1 MNTKMINER
10 EIEFLLYELFDTDAL
25 LQRPRYQDHD
35 RTTFKEA
42 IQTAKNVAEKHFLP
56 LRHTL
61 DNQQPTFDGEKVHI
75 IPELKPAL
83 DALNESG
90 LPSATADYE
99 FNGMQLPPIVANLA
113 GIYLTIAGG
122 TALGYSML
130 TTANANLLQA
140 HGSKSLIEKWVK
152 PLHEGRF
159 AGTMA
164 MTEPDAG
171 SGLADLTTSAV
182 KADDETY
189 RITGNKIYISGG
201 DHNLSENIVHLV
213 LARVKGAPK
222 GVKGISLFV
231 VPKYLVED
239 DGSLGKRNDV
249 TLAGLFHKMGGR
261 AQTSTALNFG
271 EQGIGEQGF
280 GKQGGAIG
288 YLVGEE
294 NHGLAYMFHMMNE
307 ARIMVGTSGA
317 ALAMGGYQYSLEYAK
332 NRPQGRLPSC
342 KNPLSPPVNIIEHAD
357 VKRMLLTQK
366 AYAEGALALVM
377 LGSQLAD
384 DEKTAPTKEQR
395 AYAHT
400 LLDLLTPVI
409 KTWPSEYGTK
419 ANDFAIQVL
428 GGAGYVNEHPIEMFY
443 RDNRLNP
450 IHEGTTGIQSLDLL
464 ARKVPMGGMQ
474 GYQALIAEMKETIS
488 RAKTVKPLSEFN
500 DLSEYCQR
508 LASAIATL
516 NHTTDKLLTAMN
528 NSTGE
533 SAENNAKSIDQ
544 VLANSVLYL
553 SMFGH
558 VVVAWLWLKQTNIAL
573 TALSNADHESE
584 QSFYQGK
591 LQAAQFFYRYE
602 LPQIQHWATL
612 LNELDDTCY
621 QMQPHWF

>member
-1 MNTKMINER
+1 MNNKMLNER
-10 EIEFLLYELFDTDAL
+10 EIDFLLYELFDTDAL
-25 LQRPRYQDHD
+25 FERERYQDHD
-35 RTTFKEA
+35 RTTFKEV
-42 IQTAKNVAEKHFLP
+42 IQTARNVAEKHFLP

-90 LPSATADYE
+90 MPSATADYE
-99 FNGMQLPPIVANLA
+99 FNGMQLPPIVANIA
-113 GIYLTIAGG
+113 GVYLTIAGG

-140 HGSKSLIEKWVK
+140 HGSDALIEKWVK
-152 PLHEGRF
+152 PLREGRF

-182 KADDETY
+182 KADDGTY

-201 DHNLSENIVHLV
+201 DHNLSDNIVHLV

-231 VPKYLVED
+231 VPKYLVND
-239 DGSLGKRNDV
+239 DGSLGAKNDV
-249 TLAGLFHKMGGR
+249 ALAGLFHKMGGR
-261 AQTSTALNFG
+261 AQTSTALSFG
-271 EQGIGEQGF
+271 E
-280 GKQGGAIG
+280 QGGAIG

-342 KNPLSPPVNIIEHAD
+342 KDPLSPPVNIIEHAD
-357 VKRMLLTQK
+357 VKRMLLAQK
-366 AYAEGALALVM
+366 AYAEGALALVL
-377 LGSQLAD
+377 LGSQLSD
-384 DEKTAPTKEQR
+384 DEKTANTKEQR
-395 AYAHT
+395 SYAHT

-474 GYQALIAEMKETIS
+474 GYQALMTEMTN
-488 RAKTVKPLSEFN
+488 TVKDASNLDTLSEF
-500 DLSEYCQR
+500 CQR
-508 LASAIATL
+508 LTKAMTTL
-516 NHTTDKLLTAMN
+516 NQTTDKLLTAMG
-528 NSTGE
+528 NSRNE
-533 SAENNAKSIDQ
+533 HHESIDQ
-544 VLANSVLYL
+544 VLANSVHYL

-558 VVVAWLWLKQTNIAL
+558 VVVAWLWLKQAKVATLAL
-573 TALSNADHESE
+573 PNTAHESE
-584 QSFYQGK
+584 QQFYQGK
-591 LQAAQFFYRYE
+591 LQAAQYFYRYE
-602 LPQIQHWATL
+602 LVQIEQWASL
-612 LNELDDTCY
+612 LNALDDTCY
-621 QMQPHWF
+621 QMQTSWF

>member
-1 MNTKMINER
+1 MNTKMLNER

-25 LQRPRYQDHD
+25 FDRSRYQDHD
-35 RTTFKEA
+35 RTTFKEV

-113 GIYLTIAGG
+113 GVYLTIAGG

-140 HGSKSLIEKWVK
+140 HGSDELIEKWVK
-152 PLHEGRF
+152 PLRDGRF

-182 KADDETY
+182 KAEDGSY
-189 RITGNKIYISGG
+189 RITGNKVYISGG

-231 VPKYLVED
+231 VPKYLVNN
-239 DGSLGKRNDV
+239 DGSLGDRNDV
-249 TLAGLFHKMGGR
+249 ALAGLFHKMGGR
-261 AQTSTALNFG
+261 AQTSTALSFG
-271 EQGIGEQGF
+271 E
-280 GKQGGAIG
+280 KGGAIG

-342 KNPLSPPVNIIEHAD
+342 KDPLSPPVNIIEHAD
-357 VKRMLLTQK
+357 VKRMLLAQK

-377 LGSQLAD
+377 LGSQLSD
-384 DEKTAPTKEQR
+384 DEKTAPSKEQR

-464 ARKVPMGGMQ
+464 ARKVPMGSMQ
-474 GYQALIAEMKETIS
+474 AYQALMAEINDTIKDATS
-488 RAKTVKPLSEFN
+488 HEALN
-500 DLSEYCQR
+500 EYCQR
-508 LASAIATL
+508 LGSAIATL
-516 NHTTDKLLTAMN
+516 NHTTDKLLTAMG
-528 NSTGE
+528 NSSSQGSE
-533 SAENNAKSIDQ
+533 SIDQ
-544 VLANSVLYL
+544 VLANSVHYL

-558 VVVAWLWLKQTNIAL
+558 VVVAWLWLKQAKIAA
-573 TALSNADHESE
+573 TALPKANHESE
-584 QSFYQGK
+584 QYFYQGK
-591 LQAAQFFYRYE
+591 LQAAQYFYRYE
-602 LPQIQHWATL
+602 LTQIQQWASL
-612 LNELDDTCY
+612 LNDLDDTCH
-621 QMQPHWF
+621 QMQANWF

>member
-1 MNTKMINER
+1 MNNNMLNER
-10 EIEFLLYELFDTDAL
+10 EIDFLLYELFDTDSL
-25 LQRPRYQDHD
+25 FERERYKDHD
-35 RTTFKEA
+35 RTTFKEV
-42 IQTAKNVAEKHFLP
+42 IQTARNVAEKHFLP

-90 LPSATADYE
+90 MPSATADYE
-99 FNGMQLPPIVANLA
+99 FNGMQLPPIVANIA
-113 GIYLTIAGG
+113 GVYLTIAGG

-140 HGSKSLIEKWVK
+140 HGSEALIEKWVK
-152 PLHEGRF
+152 PLREGRF

-182 KADDETY
+182 KAEDGTY
-189 RITGNKIYISGG
+189 QITGNKIYISGG
-201 DHNLSENIVHLV
+201 DHNLSDNIVHLV

-231 VPKYLVED
+231 VPKYLVND
-239 DGSLGKRNDV
+239 DGSLGAKNDV
-249 TLAGLFHKMGGR
+249 ALAGLFHKMGGR
-261 AQTSTALNFG
+261 AQTSTALSFG
-271 EQGIGEQGF
+271 E
-280 GKQGGAIG
+280 KGGAIG

-294 NHGLAYMFHMMNE
+294 NQGLAYMFHMMNE

-342 KNPLSPPVNIIEHAD
+342 KDPLSPPVNIIEHAD
-357 VKRMLLTQK
+357 VKRMLLAQK

-377 LGSQLAD
+377 FGSQLSD
-384 DEKTAPTKEQR
+384 DEKTANTKEQR
-395 AYAHT
+395 SYAHI

-474 GYQALIAEMKETIS
+474 GYQALMTEMTN
-488 RAKTVKPLSEFN
+488 TVKG
-500 DLSEYCQR
+500 
-508 LASAIATL
+508 ASSVDTL
-516 NHTTDKLLTAMN
+516 NELCQQLTKAMTTLNQTTDKLLTAMG
-528 NSTGE
+528 NSRSDQHE
-533 SAENNAKSIDQ
+533 SIDQ
-544 VLANSVLYL
+544 VLANSVHYL

-558 VVVAWLWLKQTNIAL
+558 VVVAWLWLKQAKVAAL
-573 TALSNADHESE
+573 ALPETTHESE
-584 QSFYQGK
+584 QHFYQGK
-591 LQAAQFFYRYE
+591 LQAAQYFYRYE
-602 LPQIQHWATL
+602 LVQIEQWASL

-621 QMQPHWF
+621 QMQTNWF